1 MPMIEIDRPDLLTR
15 ARGNIADITK
25 VERSDQLV
33 GLRMHSL
40 GWIAA
45 LYVEGL
51 ISDAVER
58 QLVVELDATVA
69 SRRAELL
76 AAER

>member
-25 VERSDQLV
+25 VERSDQLF
-33 GLRMHSL
+33 GLRMHNL

>member
-25 VERSDQLV
+25 VERSDQLF

>member
-1 MPMIEIDRPDLLTR
+1 MPMIEMDHPDLLTR
-15 ARGNIADITK
+15 ARNNIADIAK
-25 VERSDQLV
+25 VERSDGLF
-33 GLRMHSL
+33 GLRMHGL

-45 LYVEGL
+45 LHVEGL

-58 QLVVELDATVA
+58 QLAAELDATA
-69 SRRAELL
+69 ATRRAELQ

>member
-1 MPMIEIDRPDLLTR
+1 MPMIEMDQPDLLTR
-15 ARGNIADITK
+15 ARDNIADIAK
-25 VERSDQLV
+25 VERSDGLF

-45 LYVEGL
+45 LHVEGL
-51 ISDAVER
+51 ISDALER

-69 SRRAELL
+69 ARRAELQ